1 MTPEQIEALG
11 QKLGDKI
18 DSSVKGVQE
27 SVSDCTKA
35 IDALKEEQAKHAAEI
50 KVLKSGKSI
59 SISGLDAEI
68 ENGKEFSWSK
78 AFQGI
83 ATGNWKGAEFE
94 KELFDQTQE
103 KALSYGTATA
113 GGYIV
118 PEEYSNQMIEQIYAK
133 TVLDKMGITT
143 LSGLGMGAPVKIPRQ
158 AGGATAYWLG
168 ENTAITE
175 SEQTLEEITLEP
187 NMVAAFTP
195 TSRRLVS
202 LSNPSVENMIRN
214 DLTKQLALAV
224 DIKGLE
230 GDGTGNTPTGVLN
243 QTGILT
249 YSSATNGDAV
259 DYALFSELEGLLED
273 NNTLEGNLGFVSIPK
288 VFRKLKNVRI
298 PNYSG
303 QTDGGYV
310 IDPLV
315 TDAVLEQRLG
325 YMFGKTTQIDST
337 GTKGSGTNLTSLY
350 FANWSELIRASW
362 GGIVLEATT
371 VGGDSFKKHQLFIK
385 AVMEV
390 DYAVRHPKSFAV
402 ATDVI
407 TA

>member
-1 MTPEQIEALG
+1 
-11 QKLGDKI
+11 
-18 DSSVKGVQE
+18 
-27 SVSDCTKA
+27 
-35 IDALKEEQAKHAAEI
+35 
-50 KVLKSGKSI
+50 
-59 SISGLDAEI
+59 
-68 ENGKEFSWSK
+68 
-78 AFQGI
+78 
-83 ATGNWKGAEFE
+83 
-94 KELFDQTQE
+94 
-103 KALSYGTATA
+103 
-113 GGYIV
+113 
-118 PEEYSNQMIEQIYAK
+118 MIEQIYAK